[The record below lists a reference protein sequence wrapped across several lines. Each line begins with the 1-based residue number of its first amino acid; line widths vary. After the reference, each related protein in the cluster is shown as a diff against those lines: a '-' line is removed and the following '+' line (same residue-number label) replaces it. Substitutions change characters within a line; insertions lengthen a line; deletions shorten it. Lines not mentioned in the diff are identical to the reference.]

1 MSQDTTTGVEDLPEE
16 LARVGQVG
24 EVGKVLERQLRIR
37 VPVKQISGASVGS
50 RRSSLLSEVRV
61 GGSLGRRVAGC
72 RMVRWMMV

>member
-16 LARVGQVG
+16 LARVGEVV

-50 RRSSLLSEVRV
+50 RRSSLLSEVTV
-61 GGSLGRRVAGC
+61 GGSLGAG
-72 RMVRWMMV
+72 WLDG